1 MKILDYSTG
10 KEKIYV
16 QKNDIM
22 YLNQTDLSIPASIF
36 MKIFGNGVTI
46 IDNSNRFEFV
56 EFTNSHEIEFLKNID
71 WIIDYNEVKE
81 LSKDEIMK
89 LANEI
94 ANKQNE
100 IADKY
105 NNMSPEDKQNNK
117 DIIFQHETLDYKFY
131 SLRDFL
137 WFKQGHLKME
147 LSEGIEY
154 PSDFKP
160 KGLIKRIFRKKQK

>member
-71 WIIDYNEVKE
+71 WIIDYNKVKE
-81 LSKDEIMK
+81 
-89 LANEI
+89 
-94 ANKQNE
+94 
-100 IADKY
+100 
-105 NNMSPEDKQNNK
+105 
-117 DIIFQHETLDYKFY
+117 
-131 SLRDFL
+131 
-137 WFKQGHLKME
+137 
-147 LSEGIEY
+147 
-154 PSDFKP
+154 
-160 KGLIKRIFRKKQK
+160 